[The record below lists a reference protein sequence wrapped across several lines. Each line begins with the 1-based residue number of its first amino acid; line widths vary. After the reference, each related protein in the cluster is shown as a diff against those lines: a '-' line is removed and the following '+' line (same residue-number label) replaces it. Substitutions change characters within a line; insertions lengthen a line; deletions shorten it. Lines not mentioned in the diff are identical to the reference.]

1 MRRIVIMIVLA
12 IATLWVAGTRSK
24 AAAQAI
30 VHDPTHM
37 AGNAVGFTESL
48 REALN
53 STAQLMS
60 LLGATEKSLKFMQDA
75 DKRLKQIT
83 LTARTAAAVYNA
95 VYALHG
101 VAQQTISITKEL
113 KYAYSSGIVSHDEAV
128 NVIRTTTTFLS
139 QTTVIAEALM
149 SLTTTGLEEMTSL
162 ERGYELKKWTDSTE
176 KVTNKVNEFQ
186 NDLRERLDW
195 RNRLNK
201 TVDSTIK
208 NPSSPD
214 AVLSLLGQMASTPPI
229 DSNMKSVPI
238 PTVVLAKR
246 INDVFNEMTEKA
258 RQNKKQSNY
267 TGGKGTGSSK
277 GWGTKSTKKFYTT
290 AQVNS
295 EYKEKFG
302 GLDDVFFAISAV
314 VGLLGAIQ
322 VYRKYQI
329 ESADLTKSIAIWSS
343 STLLIFFLGLMF
355 GF

>member
-1 MRRIVIMIVLA
+1 MIVLA
-12 IATLWVAGTRSK
+12 ITTLWVAGTRSK

-60 LLGATEKSLKFMQDA
+60 LLGATEKSLKYMQEA

-101 VAQQTISITKEL
+101 VAKQTISITKEL

-149 SLTTTGLEEMTSL
+149 SLTTGLEEMTSL
-162 ERGYELKKWTDSTE
+162 ERGYELEKWADSTE

-186 NDLRERLDW
+186 NDLRERLNW
-195 RNRLNK
+195 RNQLNK

-214 AVLSLLGQMASTPPI
+214 AVLSLLGQMASIAPI

-246 INDVFNEMTEKA
+246 INDVFDEMTMKA

-267 TGGKGTGSSK
+267 TGGRGTGSSN

-290 AQVNS
+290 AQVNR

-302 GLDDVFFAISAV
+302 GLGNVFFAISAV